1 MTELFVDEPE
11 TGKAK
16 TKIKQKPGEHHI
28 SELVGAIADPIIAFP
43 GGWGDTIPDWLK
55 NAITLERLEMN
66 MRELKGEEPT
76 GTDAEACAYL
86 YTAALTQPLD
96 RDWGEI
102 YLYIATKVY
111 GRWGKSEMPQDIKVE
126 SLRDDQK
133 ADLNRLKR
141 WLHQQRTMA
150 RIERDRA
157 EKHQKAEAAKAELEI
172 MQPSMFDF

>member
-1 MTELFVDEPE
+1 MTELFIDEL
-11 TGKAK
+11 KAATPK
-16 TKIKQKPGEHHI
+16 AKIKQKSGEHHI
-28 SELVGAIADPIIAFP
+28 SGLVGALADPIIVFP

-55 NAITLERLEMN
+55 NAITLERLEVN

-102 YLYIATKVY
+102 YLYVATRVY
-111 GRWGKSEMPQDIKVE
+111 SRWGKSEMPQDIRVE
-126 SLRDDQK
+126 SMRDDQK

-141 WLHQQRTMA
+141 WLYQQRTKA
-150 RIERDRA
+150 RIERDRT
-157 EKHQKAEAAKAELEI
+157 ERRQKAEAAKAELEV
-172 MQPSMFDF
+172 MQPLMFDF

>member
-11 TGKAK
+11 TDKAR
-16 TKIKQKPGEHHI
+16 TTIKQKSGEHHI

-66 MRELKGEEPT
+66 MRELKGEDPT
-76 GTDAEACAYL
+76 GTDGEACAYL

-96 RDWGEI
+96 HDWVEI
-102 YLYIATKVY
+102 YLYIATKIY
-111 GRWGKSEMPQDIKVE
+111 SRWGKSEMPQDIKVE

-133 ADLNRLKR
+133 ADFNRLKR
-141 WLHQQRTMA
+141 WLYQQRTRA
-150 RIERDRA
+150 RLERNRA
-157 EKHQKAEAAKAELEI
+157 ERRQKAEAAKAELEV

>member
-1 MTELFVDEPE
+1 MTELFTDELEAATP
-11 TGKAK
+11 KAN
-16 TKIKQKPGEHHI
+16 IKQKSGEHHI
-28 SELVGAIADPIIAFP
+28 SELVGALADPIIAFP

-96 RDWGEI
+96 HDWGEI

-111 GRWGKSEMPQDIKVE
+111 SRWGKGEMPVDIKVE
-126 SLRDDQK
+126 SLTDDQK
-133 ADLNRLKR
+133 ADLNRLKK
-141 WLHQQRTMA
+141 WLYQQRTRA
-150 RIERDRA
+150 RLEIDRA
-157 EKHQKAEAAKAELEI
+157 ERCQKTEAAKAELEI

>member
-1 MTELFVDEPE
+1 LN
-11 TGKAK
+11 KA
-16 TKIKQKPGEHHI
+16 IEQGI
-28 SELVGAIADPIIAFP
+28 SGIVGVFTDPIIAFP

-76 GTDAEACAYL
+76 GTDADACAYL

-96 RDWGEI
+96 HDWGEI
-102 YLYIATKVY
+102 YLYISTKVY
-111 GRWGKSEMPQDIKVE
+111 SRWGKSEMPQDIKVE

-141 WLHQQRTMA
+141 WLYQQRTRA
-150 RIERDRA
+150 RLEKDRYERR
-157 EKHQKAEAAKAELEI
+157 QRAEAAKAELEV

>member
-1 MTELFVDEPE
+1 MTELFIDELK
-11 TGKAK
+11 TGKTR
-16 TKIKQKPGEHHI
+16 TKIKQKSGEHHI
-28 SELVGAIADPIIAFP
+28 SDLVGALADPIIAFP

-96 RDWGEI
+96 RDWAEI
-102 YLYIATKVY
+102 YLYIATRVY
-111 GRWGKSEMPQDIKVE
+111 SRWGKSEMPQDIKVE
-126 SLRDDQK
+126 SIRDDQK

-141 WLHQQRTMA
+141 WLHQQRTRA
-150 RIERDRA
+150 RLERERA
-157 EKHQKAEAAKAELEI
+157 ERRQKTEAAKAELEV

>member
-11 TGKAK
+11 TGKAR
-16 TKIKQKPGEHHI
+16 TKIKQKSGEHHI

-76 GTDAEACAYL
+76 GTDGEACAYL

-111 GRWGKSEMPQDIKVE
+111 GRWGKSEMPQDIEVE

-141 WLHQQRTMA
+141 WLYQQRTRA
-150 RIERDRA
+150 RIEGDRA
-157 EKHQKAEAAKAELEI
+157 ERRQKAEEAEAELKV
-172 MQPSMFDF
+172 MQSSMFEF

>member
-1 MTELFVDEPE
+1 MTELFTDELKEAKPKAE
-11 TGKAK
+11 T
-16 TKIKQKPGEHHI
+16 KQKPGEHYI
-28 SELVGAIADPIIAFP
+28 SELVGALADSIIVFP

-86 YTAALTQPLD
+86 YTAALTQPMD
-96 RDWGEI
+96 YDWGQI

-111 GRWGKSEMPQDIKVE
+111 GRWGKSEVPGDVKVE
-126 SLRDDQK
+126 SLRDDQM

-141 WLHQQRTMA
+141 WLYQQRTRA
-150 RIERDRA
+150 RLERGRA
-157 EKHQKAEAAKAELEI
+157 EKRQKAEAAKAELEV
-172 MQPSMFDF
+172 MQPSLFDF

>member
-1 MTELFVDEPE
+1 MTELFTDELEVATP
-11 TGKAK
+11 KVK
-16 TKIKQKPGEHHI
+16 TKQKSGEHHI
-28 SELVGAIADPIIAFP
+28 SELVGALADPIIAFA

-66 MRELKGEEPT
+66 VRELKGEEPT

-96 RDWGEI
+96 HDWAEI
-102 YLYIATKVY
+102 YLYIATSVY
-111 GRWGKSEMPQDIKVE
+111 SRWGKSEMPKDIKVD

-133 ADLNRLKR
+133 ADLNRLKG
-141 WLHQQRTMA
+141 WLYQQRTRA
-150 RIERDRA
+150 RLERDRS
-157 EKHQKAEAAKAELEI
+157 ERRQKAEAAKAELEV

>member
-1 MTELFVDEPE
+1 LN
-11 TGKAK
+11 KA
-16 TKIKQKPGEHHI
+16 IEQGI
-28 SELVGAIADPIIAFP
+28 SGIVGVFADPIIAFP
-43 GGWGDTIPDWLK
+43 GGWGDSIPDWLK

-96 RDWGEI
+96 HDWGEI

-133 ADLNRLKR
+133 ADLNRLKK
-141 WLHQQRTMA
+141 WLHQQRTRA
-150 RIERDRA
+150 RLERDRA
-157 EKHQKAEAAKAELEI
+157 ERRQRAEAAKAELEV
-172 MQPSMFDF
+172 MQPAMFNF

>member
-11 TGKAK
+11 TDKAR
-16 TKIKQKPGEHHI
+16 TTIKQKSGEHHI

-66 MRELKGEEPT
+66 MRELKGEDPT
-76 GTDAEACAYL
+76 GTDGEACAYL

-96 RDWGEI
+96 HDWVEI

-111 GRWGKSEMPQDIKVE
+111 SRWGKSEMPQDIKVE

-141 WLHQQRTMA
+141 WLYQQRTRA
-150 RIERDRA
+150 RLERNRA
-157 EKHQKAEAAKAELEI
+157 ERRQKAEAAKAELEV